1 MVNLNDENVIKLLD
15 PQGTLSSTDQL
26 IQQYKTAWKEVESLS
41 ITVDYSTRTSVV
53 FCGMGASIYGG
64 LVVKSLLGP
73 QAPCPME
80 IVSDYHIPSYVN
92 HDTVVVLTSYS
103 GSTEEVLSCAQEAL
117 SKNAKL
123 IILTKGGALAQ
134 FAKDHGVPSYI
145 FDGKLNPA
153 GVPRLG
159 NGYTIVGLL
168 GLLNKTRVIDLEEGE
183 IAISLTRLSEKNAE
197 LKKTALSVSDKL
209 LEKAP
214 VIITAEHLSG
224 NAHILRNQLHETSK
238 SFASHFLIPDLNHHL
253 MEGLA
258 FPKDL
263 PLYFIIL
270 NSPNFSPKNKKR
282 IELTT
287 EVIRKNNHPVYIF
300 QTTGQS
306 LYDDFFEMLNFGSF
320 LTLYLGLRYEQ
331 NPAVNPWVDYFKK
344 HLEE

>member
-153 GVPRLG
+153 GIPRLG
-159 NGYTIVGLL
+159 NGYTIMGLMGLL
-168 GLLNKTRVIDLEEGE
+168 QKTNVLQFDSSLLEEG
-183 IAISLTRLSEKNAE
+183 IRK
-197 LKKTALSVSDKL
+197 LKTKMETIKQTAKQQASVYQN
-209 LEKAP
+209 
-214 VIITAEHLSG
+214 VIPIIFSAEHLNG
-224 NAHILRNQLHETSK
+224 NAQIFRNQFNETSK
-238 SFASHFLIPDLNHHL
+238 TFSAYYLIPDLNHHL
-253 MEGLA
+253 MEGLQ
-258 FPKDL
+258 FPKESKL
-263 PLYFIIL
+263 RFIAL
-270 NSPNFSPKNKKR
+270 QSKNYTPKNHKR
-282 IELTT
+282 MALTIDVVKQNKHIIDIY
-287 EVIRKNNHPVYIF
+287 E
-300 QTTGQS
+300 TTGDTIF
-306 LYDDFFEMLNFGSF
+306 DDFLEIIAYSSY
-320 LTLYLGLRYEQ
+320 LTLYLGLLY
-331 NPAVNPWVDYFKK
+331 D
-344 HLEE
+344 